1 MQLTSEHF
9 ERTYAGKVQ
18 GAMNFR
24 GALDM
29 SALDFLVLFS
39 SISSTFGIA
48 RQGSYAAENAT
59 LDALAGYWR
68 GFDEPVWSVQWGP
81 WREVGMLANSGGAD
95 RVIKVWDLTTMD
107 QIATL
112 AGHRS
117 FVTALQV
124 AKGDNILYSASS
136 DKTLCEWDLQTYER
150 RRVLTGHKGGLY
162 SLAVHHGRACSG
174 SLDATIR
181 VWDP

>member
-1 MQLTSEHF
+1 
-9 ERTYAGKVQ
+9 
-18 GAMNFR
+18 
-24 GALDM
+24 
-29 SALDFLVLFS
+29 
-39 SISSTFGIA
+39 
-48 RQGSYAAENAT
+48 
-59 LDALAGYWR
+59 
-68 GFDEPVWSVQWGP
+68 
-81 WREVGMLANSGGAD
+81 
-95 RVIKVWDLTTMD
+95 MD